1 VPAVTTDHLPLRAVL
16 FDLGRVVID
25 IDFDRALAAW
35 QRHSRLPAD
44 ELRALYQA
52 DEPYRRHET
61 GALADEGYFEY
72 LRERLQLDCGLDEVA
87 RGWNALLVAGIDETL
102 QMIDAIRDRVPCYA
116 ISNTNA
122 CHLQEMHR
130 AFPDLLPRFRQVF
143 ASHEIGH
150 RKPDAQAFLHVCGA
164 IGVAPAEALLFD
176 DLPANIE
183 GARACGLQAVLV
195 GGPADIRRE
204 LARQGLLRMAA

>member
-1 VPAVTTDHLPLRAVL
+1 MPTVTIDLPPLRAVL

-25 IDFDRALAAW
+25 IDFDRALVAW
-35 QRHSRLPAD
+35 AQVSRLPLA
-44 ELRALYQA
+44 ELRALYQT
-52 DEPYRRHET
+52 DEPYRQHET
-61 GALADEGYFEY
+61 GALTDEGYFGY
-72 LRERLQLDCGLDEVA
+72 LRERLQLDGEIEDVA

-102 QMIDAIRDRVPCYA
+102 QMIDAIRNQVPCYA

-122 CHLQEMHR
+122 CHVQEMHR
-130 AFPDLLPRFRQVF
+130 AFPDLLPRFRKLY
-143 ASHEIGH
+143 ASHEIGY
-150 RKPDAQAFLHVCGA
+150 RKPQAQAFLHVCRD

-195 GGPADIRRE
+195 AGPPDVRGE
-204 LARQGLLRMAA
+204 LVRQGLL